1 MTMDRTTF
9 YHFLLAFSLLWTFG
23 TNAYCACMCMVGFPP
38 CLSAGQENAS
48 KEIDAIVI
56 WTKDGKSMGILL
68 EDSPK
73 VSKTGTDI
81 VVRSERVEVHY
92 PLTDYLK
99 FTFEQKHDGSN
110 VEPVIQ
116 GNRIYI
122 QFSANRAD
130 ISNLTPYEIVSV
142 YSVNGMMELSSKAG
156 PDGRISIPNL
166 PGGIHIL
173 KANHTNIKFVIR

>member
-1 MTMDRTTF
+1 MDKTTF
-9 YHFLLAFSLLWTFG
+9 YSFLFAFSLLWTFG
-23 TNAYCACMCMVGFPP
+23 TNAHCACMGMVSSSS
-38 CLSAGQENAS
+38 CLSAEQENTS
-48 KEIDAIVI
+48 KEINAVVI
-56 WTKDGKSMGILL
+56 WMKDGKSMSILL

-73 VSKTGTDI
+73 VSRTGTDI
-81 VVRSERVEVHY
+81 VVKSERVEVHY

-156 PDGRISIPNL
+156 PDGKISIPNL

>member
-1 MTMDRTTF
+1 MPIVPACAWSD
-9 YHFLLAFSLLWTFG
+9 FLLAYQPDRRTHLRRLMLLSFG
-23 TNAYCACMCMVGFPP
+23 R
-38 CLSAGQENAS
+38 
-48 KEIDAIVI
+48 
-56 WTKDGKSMGILL
+56 
-68 EDSPK
+68 
-73 VSKTGTDI
+73 KTGNPW
-81 VVRSERVEVHY
+81 VFF
-92 PLTDYLK
+92 LK
-99 FTFEQKHDGSN
+99 IRPKCPKPGRISLSGLNEWRYIIHQKHDGSN

>member
-1 MTMDRTTF
+1 M
-9 YHFLLAFSLLWTFG
+9 G
-23 TNAYCACMCMVGFPP
+23 MVSSSS
-38 CLSAGQENAS
+38 CLSAEQENTS
-48 KEIDAIVI
+48 KEINAVVI
-56 WTKDGKSMGILL
+56 WMKDGKSMSILL

-73 VSKTGTDI
+73 VFRTGTDI
-81 VVRSERVEVHY
+81 VVKSERVEVHY

>member
-1 MTMDRTTF
+1 MDRTTF
-9 YHFLLAFSLLWTFG
+9 YRFLLAFSLLWTFG
-23 TNAYCACMCMVGFPP
+23 TNAYCACMGMVSSSS

-48 KEIDAIVI
+48 KEIDAVVI
-56 WTKDGKSMGILL
+56 WTKDGKSMSILL
-68 EDSPK
+68 DDSPK
-73 VSKTGTDI
+73 VSRIGTDI
-81 VVRSERVEVHY
+81 VVKSERVEVHY

-99 FTFEQKHDGSN
+99 FTFEQKQDGSN

-122 QFSANRAD
+122 HFSANRAD
-130 ISNLTPYEIVSV
+130 ISNLTPNEIVSV

-156 PDGRISIPNL
+156 PDGRIFIPNL
-166 PGGIHIL
+166 PSGIHIL

>member
-1 MTMDRTTF
+1 MDKTTF
-9 YHFLLAFSLLWTFG
+9 YSFLFAFSLLWTFG
-23 TNAYCACMCMVGFPP
+23 TNAHCACMGMVSSSS
-38 CLSAGQENAS
+38 CLSAEQENAS
-48 KEIDAIVI
+48 KEINAVVI
-56 WTKDGKSMGILL
+56 WMKDGKSMSILL

-73 VSKTGTDI
+73 VSRTGTDI
-81 VVRSERVEVHY
+81 VVKSERVEVHY

-142 YSVNGMMELSSKAG
+142 YSVNG
-156 PDGRISIPNL
+156 I
-166 PGGIHIL
+166 GIIL
-173 KANHTNIKFVIR
+173 ESRS